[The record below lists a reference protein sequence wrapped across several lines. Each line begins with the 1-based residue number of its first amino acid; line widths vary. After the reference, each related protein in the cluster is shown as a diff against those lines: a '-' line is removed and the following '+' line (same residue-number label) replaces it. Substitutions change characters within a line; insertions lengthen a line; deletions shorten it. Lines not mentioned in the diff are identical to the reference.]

1 MNNKTQA
8 FTEALLD
15 GDHGAAFS
23 IVRDVRREN
32 GRLAL
37 FQDLITP
44 SMYTIG
50 YKWEQ
55 GDITVAE
62 EHLATGVCDFVLT
75 QLEYELV
82 SQSKQIDADPK
93 ALFFSMENEKHYLG
107 LKMVSILFRE
117 RGWNV
122 KFLQSDLPV
131 ELALEE
137 ASRWNPSVIG
147 LSFSLS
153 YRAEEL
159 SRYLEGFHK
168 QSNGADILVG
178 GRLVSKFDFS
188 AIAAKTTFLKDLH
201 ELTAWFKTTERT
213 GRDEANEQSNTT
225 SVI

>member
-1 MNNKTQA
+1 MNDKTEA

-23 IVRDVRREN
+23 IVREVSRET

-37 FQDLITP
+37 FRDLITP
-44 SMYTIG
+44 SMYAVG

-82 SQSKQIDADPK
+82 SQSKKIDAEPK

-122 KFLQSDLPV
+122 KFLQSDLPI
-131 ELALEE
+131 ELALQE
-137 ASRWNPSVIG
+137 AARWKPSVIG

-159 SRYLEGFHK
+159 SGYLEGFQQ
-168 QSNGADILVG
+168 QSREADILVG
-178 GRLVSKFDFS
+178 GRLVSKFDFA
-188 AIAAKTTFLKDLH
+188 AIAANTTFLKDLN
-201 ELTAWFKTTERT
+201 ELTAWFKTTEKT
-213 GRDEANEQSNTT
+213 GRDKADGQSDTT